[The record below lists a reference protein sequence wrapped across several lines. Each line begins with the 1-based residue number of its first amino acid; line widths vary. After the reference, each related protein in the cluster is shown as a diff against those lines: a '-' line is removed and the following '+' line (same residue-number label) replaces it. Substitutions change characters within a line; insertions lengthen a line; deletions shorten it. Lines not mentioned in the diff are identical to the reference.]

1 MSGSNSIC
9 CSDFLGKSTLV
20 PALLIAEG
28 YDKVI
33 VTQPRRLPCMEI
45 CERVNQTIELDMT
58 TSEKKIA
65 GWAVSR
71 DEENANADI
80 LYLTDG
86 LLKEFLLY
94 NEHFLSKHTEL
105 DKSVVFIIDEVH
117 ERSVNIDI
125 CLALL
130 ARSLTVD
137 PALKPRMKI
146 LISSATLD
154 QSVPRL
160 FRQLPN
166 IDFAEFE
173 MATII
178 PPFRVKNVARLD
190 ENILEVVQELH
201 KKRQR
206 NDQILCFVNS
216 ASEVFQ
222 CCRLLADLSNQTIK
236 AYPLVQSQTD
246 SLQQSYIENGSVFF
260 STTVAETSL
269 TFPSLKYVVDTGMVN
284 IPIYNPQS
292 KRTILERVRAAQST
306 IRQR

>member
-1 MSGSNSIC
+1 MNSIC
-9 CSDFLGKSTLV
+9 CFDFLGKSTLV

-173 MATII
+173 MARII
-178 PPFRVKNVARLD
+178 PPFRVKNVLRLD

-222 CCRLLADLSNQTIK
+222 CCHRI
-236 AYPLVQSQTD
+236 
-246 SLQQSYIENGSVFF
+246 
-260 STTVAETSL
+260 
-269 TFPSLKYVVDTGMVN
+269 LKMAV
-284 IPIYNPQS
+284 S
-292 KRTILERVRAAQST
+292 SF
-306 IRQR
+306 RQRLPKLHFEICRFIIPSRNGPSWNEFEQLNQPSDNVEVGWAELAMENIIICTIFQ